1 MCTFREAVG
10 MERWGKVAECGCVKG
25 GEWGGAVVEEE
36 EWEEMVLSESLRVV
50 SSESN
55 LLLCVCVCVC
65 VCACNGGREGSRNRK
80 KRWKEYSEYTQ
91 CRALSL
97 LNQFSG
103 YEM

>member
-55 LLLCVCVCVC
+55 LLLCVCVCVRAMEEGRA
-65 VCACNGGREGSRNRK
+65 VGIERNGGKN
-80 KRWKEYSEYTQ
+80 TV
-91 CRALSL
+91 
-97 LNQFSG
+97 NIHNVVHFHF
-103 YEM
+103 